1 MCIAFTG
8 HPIAAFLNRS
18 YSSSVISLVCTGSF
32 SCVLSFRFILPSL
45 FIVQF
50 SGSDASHAPAPMH
63 SSLLRL
69 MRYGFSVHRLS
80 VGIIFVESSFAFSC
94 VYCSFVVMCCIDF
107 CIISGS
113 VSIGSVYCPF
123 L

>member
-1 MCIAFTG
+1 MFSYLVHELSFRALFHRVVRSWFFISSFFVLLSYLSFYVLRIHIILFPVLFSIMCIAFTG

-50 SGSDASHAPAPMH
+50 SGSDAS
-63 SSLLRL
+63 
-69 MRYGFSVHRLS
+69 
-80 VGIIFVESSFAFSC
+80 
-94 VYCSFVVMCCIDF
+94 
-107 CIISGS
+107 
-113 VSIGSVYCPF
+113 
-123 L
+123 